1 MQRRDF
7 IVLAAAGSAATL
19 TIQGCSTQGDYA
31 TPIFVANDKY
41 VPGVDYWHA
50 TTCRECRAG
59 CGLIARKRDG
69 RVNKID
75 GNPLHPISAG
85 KTCVRG
91 QAALNRLYNPDRLKG
106 PLRRKGERGRGEFQ
120 SISWDE
126 AINSVA
132 VRFNELIAAGRG
144 SKISWLG
151 GNAHSNSLNDLIAR
165 LMKACGAGTVGA
177 YVPFSDDLSV
187 ETLDLSKA
195 DYLLSFGTRFL
206 ETWGSPV
213 LYSRGYGAM
222 REAGPGRHRFVHA
235 EPRMSLTAANAD
247 RWLPVRP
254 GTEGV
259 LALAIASE
267 IQRLDGNQGS
277 SLITDEELT
286 STGIPARAIAEV
298 ARELRL
304 AKAPVVIG
312 GDSAAAHTNGSF
324 ILQAIG
330 FLAGLLKT
338 GQVQSRLQAEAAAA
352 PKVLREID
360 LGPIFSGTELLL
372 VHDANPVYS
381 VPDAFQL
388 RDALTRVPFIISFS
402 SFLDETASLA
412 DLILP
417 DHSPYESWGDDIAKS
432 APRGRVVSF
441 AQPLIEPLYDTR
453 HTGDILL
460 GLAKQVPAMATAAA
474 SESFLDLL
482 KTAHLTNPESEDAQ
496 ARWDEAVVRGGV
508 WDGPAPG
515 QNAIGRSP
523 ATTLPVREPARF
535 SGDEK
540 DFPYHFLPYEHLALG
555 DGTGANLPL
564 LQELPDPM
572 TNVSWGS
579 WIELNPETA
588 AKLGVVDGD
597 RVAVES
603 PHGRLEAPVV
613 VYPGIRPDTVA
624 MPCGQGHEV
633 FGRYASG
640 RGGNPLRILSSM
652 TDSTNGAL
660 AWAATRVRLSK
671 TGTKARV
678 AHTGTNERLL
688 EDRSYLKR

>member
-19 TIQGCSTQGDYA
+19 TLQGCGTQGDYA
-31 TPIFVANDKY
+31 RPLFVANDKY

-50 TTCRECRAG
+50 TVCKECRAG

-75 GNPLHPISAG
+75 GNPLHPVSAG

-106 PLRRKGERGRGEFQ
+106 PMRRKGERGSGGFE

-126 AINSVA
+126 AIKDVA
-132 VRFNELIAAGRG
+132 ARFNQLIAAGRG

-151 GNAHSNSLNDLIAR
+151 GNAHSTSLNALIAQ
-165 LMKACGAGTVGA
+165 LMKACGAGSVGA

-187 ETLDLSKA
+187 QTLDLSRA
-195 DYLLSFGTRFL
+195 DYLLSFGARLL

-222 REAGPGRHRFVHA
+222 REAGLGRHRFVHA

-277 SLITDEELT
+277 SLTTEEQRA
-286 STGIPARAIAEV
+286 SMGIPARAISEV
-298 ARELRL
+298 ARELRE

-324 ILQAIG
+324 NLQAIG
-330 FLAGLLKT
+330 FLASLLKT
-338 GQVQSRLQAEAAAA
+338 GKVQRRLPPAAGAGG
-352 PKVLREID
+352 PRVLREID
-360 LGPIFSGTELLL
+360 LGPMLGGTELLL
-372 VHDANPVYS
+372 VHDTNPAYS
-381 VPDAFQL
+381 VPDAFKL

-402 SFLDETASLA
+402 SFPDETASLA

-417 DHSPYESWGDDIAKS
+417 DHSPYESWGDDIATT

-453 HTGDILL
+453 HTGDVLL
-460 GLAKQVPAMATAAA
+460 SLAKQIPAMATGAA
-474 SESFLDLL
+474 SESFLDVI
-482 KTAHLTNPESEDAQ
+482 KAAHLTDPESEDAQ
-496 ARWDEAVVRGGV
+496 TRWDEAVVRGGI
-508 WDGPAPG
+508 WGEPAPG
-515 QNAIGRSP
+515 KDAVDRPQE
-523 ATTLPVREPARF
+523 TLPASEPARF

-572 TNVSWGS
+572 TSVSWGS
-579 WIELNPETA
+579 WIELNPDTA

-597 RVAVES
+597 RIAIES

-613 VYPGIRPDTVA
+613 IYPGIRPDTVA
-624 MPCGQGHEV
+624 MPCGQGHEA
-633 FGRYASG
+633 FGRYATG

-652 TDSTNGAL
+652 TDSSSGAL

-671 TGTKARV
+671 TGSKARV
-678 AHTGTNERLL
+678 AQTGTNERLL
-688 EDRSYLKR
+688 EDREYLKR